1 MGKTGLNEIRKEYL
15 DFFESKDHIRLKS
28 YSLIPEKDKSLL
40 LINAGM
46 APLKDYFIGNKKM
59 SKDRATSSQR
69 CLRTADIDNVGKTH
83 RHATFFEMLGN
94 FSFGDYFKREA
105 INWAWEFLT
114 EKMGIDKDRLFVTVY
129 KEDDEAYNI
138 WKDEIGLSEDK
149 ILRLGKEDNFW
160 ELEEGPCG
168 PCSEIHYDRGD
179 KYLDED
185 DRYMEIWNLVFT
197 QFNKDKEGNYH
208 PLAHPNIDT
217 GMGLERI
224 ALVMEDAQNI
234 FELEAFKPIMEK
246 VEEISGHKYG
256 ESDRVD
262 ESIRVIMDHAKAMT
276 FLVYDGVIPSN
287 EGRGYVLRRLIRRA
301 YRHGKLLGIDRAFL
315 TDIID
320 VVMDV
325 YRPEYPELEES
336 KDRIFKIV
344 RQEEAKFQET
354 IDQGLN
360 ILSSFISKLK
370 DAEKKVLSGEKA
382 FKLYDTYG
390 FPLDLTKEILKEES
404 LDVDEE
410 EFNENMIEQKNKSR
424 QARHVDS
431 GWDEEISLDLSD
443 LKETEFVGY
452 DHVVSESK
460 IVKIFKSNESVDEIR
475 KDDKAIVILDKTPF
489 YAESGGQIG
498 DTGFISGD
506 NYKLKVIDTQKTPDQ
521 VFYHIVE
528 VLEGSLKVDE
538 DALAEIDYVRR
549 KNIIKN
555 HSATHVLHKAL
566 KLVLG
571 DHINQAGSLV
581 TDERLRF
588 DFTHFEAISNEDLRR
603 IEEIANREIFLGSD
617 VDVLYMS
624 LKESQDFGAIGLF
637 EDKYQDEVRVVKMG
651 DFSTELCGGCHV
663 DNTSDIQ
670 MLKIVSESGIAAGVR
685 RIEAITGN
693 NVYKYLNS
701 LEEEKTSLA
710 GQLRVKAD
718 NITHKIEDLL
728 NENKDLNNEIKSLNS
743 IKENILIDEL
753 EKDMVEVND
762 IKLLVN
768 KFEDMDMDQMRSIS
782 DKMKNKYDDLVI
794 VFASINDGR
803 VVFLS
808 SIAKE
813 LTKRGLNAGQIVR
826 YVAQLTGGN
835 GGGRPDFAS
844 AGGKDIDKVDMALE
858 KVRDFIEENLK

>member
-83 RHATFFEMLGN
+83 RHATYFEMLGN

-138 WKDEIGLSEDK
+138 WKDEIGLAEDK
-149 ILRLGKEDNFW
+149 IVRLGKEDNFW

-168 PCSEIHYDRGD
+168 PCSEIHYDRGEA
-179 KYLDED
+179 YLDED

-197 QFNKDKEGNYH
+197 QFNKDKDGNYH

-315 TDIID
+315 TEIIE

-325 YRPEYPELEES
+325 YAPEYPELKES

-360 ILSSFISKLK
+360 ILSNFISKLK
-370 DAEKKVLSGEKA
+370 DAEKKLLSGEKA
-382 FKLYDTYG
+382 F
-390 FPLDLTKEILKEES
+390 
-404 LDVDEE
+404 
-410 EFNENMIEQKNKSR
+410 
-424 QARHVDS
+424 
-431 GWDEEISLDLSD
+431 
-443 LKETEFVGY
+443 
-452 DHVVSESK
+452 
-460 IVKIFKSNESVDEIR
+460 
-475 KDDKAIVILDKTPF
+475 
-489 YAESGGQIG
+489 
-498 DTGFISGD
+498 
-506 NYKLKVIDTQKTPDQ
+506 
-521 VFYHIVE
+521 
-528 VLEGSLKVDE
+528 
-538 DALAEIDYVRR
+538 
-549 KNIIKN
+549 
-555 HSATHVLHKAL
+555 
-566 KLVLG
+566 
-571 DHINQAGSLV
+571 
-581 TDERLRF
+581 
-588 DFTHFEAISNEDLRR
+588 
-603 IEEIANREIFLGSD
+603 
-617 VDVLYMS
+617 
-624 LKESQDFGAIGLF
+624 
-637 EDKYQDEVRVVKMG
+637 
-651 DFSTELCGGCHV
+651 
-663 DNTSDIQ
+663 
-670 MLKIVSESGIAAGVR
+670 
-685 RIEAITGN
+685 
-693 NVYKYLNS
+693 
-701 LEEEKTSLA
+701 
-710 GQLRVKAD
+710 
-718 NITHKIEDLL
+718 
-728 NENKDLNNEIKSLNS
+728 
-743 IKENILIDEL
+743 
-753 EKDMVEVND
+753 
-762 IKLLVN
+762 
-768 KFEDMDMDQMRSIS
+768 
-782 DKMKNKYDDLVI
+782 
-794 VFASINDGR
+794 
-803 VVFLS
+803 
-808 SIAKE
+808 
-813 LTKRGLNAGQIVR
+813 
-826 YVAQLTGGN
+826 
-835 GGGRPDFAS
+835 
-844 AGGKDIDKVDMALE
+844 
-858 KVRDFIEENLK
+858 